1 MRPDARLPRRPIPG
15 RAIPEAPIE
24 AQLHRPPARSIP
36 GHDAVVAFALAF
48 ALAFAGCGCAP
59 SRGGPDTA
67 SGGADSTRGGVEPA
81 AGRLAGFEAPDPTP
95 KPDFALTDCD
105 GRRFDFRR
113 DTAGRLTLLFFGY
126 THCPDVCPIHMAN
139 LAAVLSRMPPD
150 EASRVRVVFVTTDPV
165 RDTRARLKDWLGAFD
180 PAFIG
185 LTGTRA
191 ELEAAL
197 RAAGVA
203 PTVAQPAPGDT
214 SYEVGHAA
222 QVLAYGIDGRLRAQ
236 YPFGTRQKDW
246 AHDLP
251 ILLGGA
257 PGLAILGAYARILPT
272 RDMGAGYFTIVNRG
286 AAADTLLGVR
296 VEGATHEQLH
306 ALKSVGGM
314 VRMVPLGP
322 APLAPGDTLRLR
334 EGGNH
339 FMFDLSPGS
348 SAARAESLSVTLEFA
363 RAGATRLR
371 VPVLPYADPAQ

>member
-1 MRPDARLPRRPIPG
+1 VAALAC
-15 RAIPEAPIE
+15 AIAY
-24 AQLHRPPARSIP
+24 ALVLALAAGACAPARN
-36 GHDAVVAFALAF
+36 G
-48 ALAFAGCGCAP
+48 
-59 SRGGPDTA
+59 
-67 SGGADSTRGGVEPA
+67 SGGADSARASSESEPA
-81 AGRLAGFEAPDPTP
+81 AGKLVGFEAPEPKP
-95 KPDFALTDCD
+95 KPDFVLTDFD

-126 THCPDVCPIHMAN
+126 THCPDVCPVHMAN

-150 EASRVRVVFVTTDPV
+150 DASRVRVVFVTTDPV

-180 PAFIG
+180 PSFVG

-197 RAAGVA
+197 RATGVA

-222 QVLAYGIDGRLRAQ
+222 QVLAYGLDGRLRAE

-251 ILLGGA
+251 ILLARA
-257 PGLAILGAYARILPT
+257 PGPEVSGAYARILPT
-272 RDMGAGYFTIVNRG
+272 RDMGAGYFMLVNRG

-296 VEGATHEQLH
+296 VDGATHEHLH
-306 ALKSVGGM
+306 AMKSVGGL

-322 APLAPGDTLRLR
+322 AALAPGDTLRLS

-339 FMFDLSPGS
+339 VMFDLAPGS
-348 SAARAESLSVTLEFA
+348 SAARAESLTVTLEFA
-363 RAGATRLR
+363 RAGDVR
-371 VPVLPYADPAQ
+371 VRMPVVAYTDTAR